1 MIEIPIDIDFIDGDG
16 CHITVDVTLNDAENG
31 LFIIDTGASK
41 TVLDKDLTQHL
52 LQPISP
58 EELNNELE
66 QSLIEKLSPEQKKQ
80 LGLEGESVVSVGV
93 GPGKI
98 DFNFGVL
105 QKLNIGNFE
114 TTNFYV
120 AYIDLSNVNN
130 LYEALGKP
138 KIWGLLGGDFL
149 LEHNAII
156 DYKQRKMFLSE

>member
-16 CHITVDVTLNDAENG
+16 CHITVNVLLNDTETG

-41 TVLDKDLTQHL
+41 TVLDKELTEHL
-52 LQPISP
+52 LQPISQ
-58 EELNNELE
+58 EELDEEVN
-66 QSLIEKLSPEQKKQ
+66 QSLIERLTPEQKKE

-98 DFNFGVL
+98 DFNFGIL
-105 QKLNIGNFE
+105 QKLSMGSFS
-114 TTNFYV
+114 TTNFHV

-130 LYEALGKP
+130 LYDALGKP

-149 LEHNAII
+149 LEHHAII